1 MMRVGRV
8 RDRGHADE
16 KEHIRAKH
24 PRVRAKFV
32 NANEQVQKLMSSTK
46 TVNE

>member
-1 MMRVGRV
+1 MIVLGGYEIEAMLMRKNTHVQNI
-8 RDRGHADE
+8 HA
-16 KEHIRAKH
+16 
-24 PRVRAKFV
+24 RAKFV